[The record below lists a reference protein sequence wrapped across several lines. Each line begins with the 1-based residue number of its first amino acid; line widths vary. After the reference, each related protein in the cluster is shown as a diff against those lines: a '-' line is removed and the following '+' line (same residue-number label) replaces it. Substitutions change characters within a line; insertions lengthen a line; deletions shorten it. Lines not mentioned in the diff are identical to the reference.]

1 MTISLARGAES
12 LLSVRDLRVEM
23 RAKGNTTPILR
34 GVNIDVKPGEA
45 LGIVGESGSGKS
57 MTMRAIMR
65 QLPAGMVAS
74 GRADFRNQSIFE
86 MDRRQLVD
94 FRARRVAMIHQDP
107 RAHINPLW
115 TVGDFLVEAVVATRA
130 MPRRAATA
138 RALELLAEVGVQD
151 PARRMSQY
159 PSQLSGGLLQRVMI
173 VAALMTEPQLILAD
187 EPTTALDVTVQAEVM
202 SIFADITKTH
212 GVGLVFIT
220 HDLDLA
226 AAATDRIA
234 VMYAGRIVEEGPS
247 ERVTEHPRHPYT
259 AALLSSRPSA
269 KVRRLPLSIPG
280 VPASAATA
288 GHGCAFADRCAF
300 TISSCYATDP
310 PLTEA
315 ATQQVSACIRSH
327 ELSPAIEGVNT

>member
-1 MTISLARGAES
+1 
-12 LLSVRDLRVEM
+12 
-23 RAKGNTTPILR
+23 
-34 GVNIDVKPGEA
+34 
-45 LGIVGESGSGKS
+45 
-57 MTMRAIMR
+57 
-65 QLPAGMVAS
+65 MVAS